1 MKNVLGIMDLYED
14 DKQIRTLTTKRPV
27 ATLPFAGRYRLL
39 DFALSSM
46 VNSGITKIGMM
57 MPAKSRSILDHL
69 RSGKDWDLARRHD
82 GLFYLPAI
90 KMDKDSRNGNLQS
103 FYRHMSFI
111 RQSEQEYVL
120 ICNSRFVYNIDFT
133 TALRFHQNTGAD
145 ITMVYHIE
153 NKERPDNATI
163 LQTGENGLVTEIA
176 NRPAVYENSKVFMGI
191 YLMSRKKFMEIISTA
206 YERGGYDFLIDGIL
220 RHQDNLNIYGFQHE
234 GYVSEIC
241 STSSYFKTNMDL
253 LEPEIWEELFMGY
266 NPIYTRVRDESNTS
280 LGKELLMEFRDV
292 LSAAYDELLIY
303 KNIERDDSYVKP
315 LDSMLSAYISSSVVR
330 VYTGYHVKNCY
341 IDLVKCSGL
350 GKKECFVF
358 CNLHD
363 INYTTKYSICKG
375 KIR

>member
-1 MKNVLGIMDLYED
+1 MRKTECLAMILAGGQGSRLGALTKNIAKPAVPFGGKYRIIDFPLSNCANSGIETVGVLTQY
-14 DKQIRTLTTKRPV
+14 RPLELHTYLGTGEAWNLDRKNGGV
-27 ATLPFAGRYRLL
+27 YILPPYAREKGADWYKGTADAIYQNINFINKANP

-176 NRPAVYENSKVFMGI
+176 FWF
-191 YLMSRKKFMEIISTA
+191 SRFFGKF
-206 YERGGYDFLIDGIL
+206 
-220 RHQDNLNIYGFQHE
+220 
-234 GYVSEIC
+234 
-241 STSSYFKTNMDL
+241 
-253 LEPEIWEELFMGY
+253 
-266 NPIYTRVRDESNTS
+266 SNTTFFICAHNTKTRS
-280 LGKELLMEFRDV
+280 FFHW
-292 LSAAYDELLIY
+292 
-303 KNIERDDSYVKP
+303 N
-315 LDSMLSAYISSSVVR
+315 
-330 VYTGYHVKNCY
+330 
-341 IDLVKCSGL
+341 
-350 GKKECFVF
+350 F
-358 CNLHD
+358 
-363 INYTTKYSICKG
+363 NYTNCSFCFIHFMCFNHFSIIHC
-375 KIR
+375 INMVTR

>member
-1 MKNVLGIMDLYED
+1 MDLYED

-133 TALRFHQNTGAD
+133 TALSF
-145 ITMVYHIE
+145 
-153 NKERPDNATI
+153 P
-163 LQTGENGLVTEIA
+163 
-176 NRPAVYENSKVFMGI
+176 
-191 YLMSRKKFMEIISTA
+191 
-206 YERGGYDFLIDGIL
+206 
-220 RHQDNLNIYGFQHE
+220 
-234 GYVSEIC
+234 SEYWC
-241 STSSYFKTNMDL
+241 
-253 LEPEIWEELFMGY
+253 
-266 NPIYTRVRDESNTS
+266 
-280 LGKELLMEFRDV
+280 
-292 LSAAYDELLIY
+292 
-303 KNIERDDSYVKP
+303 
-315 LDSMLSAYISSSVVR
+315 
-330 VYTGYHVKNCY
+330 
-341 IDLVKCSGL
+341 
-350 GKKECFVF
+350 
-358 CNLHD
+358 
-363 INYTTKYSICKG
+363 
-375 KIR
+375 